1 VKPQTTALGVAAVAA
16 LLTAFAPGTAFV
28 SPAAAATPPPTPP
41 PINAA
46 PPAAPAATASPAAS
60 SATSAPIPF
69 PSGFGG
75 YPSSGHAASASGATP
90 SPPPDARKGIDGVWE
105 VAIQRGDKTEYTHV
119 NLTQQGAALTG
130 TYLDAAGKKF
140 PLAGTLDGQTVRI
153 VVSLADAN
161 TIVLDGKLDGTT
173 DMIGTFT
180 TPKERVYF
188 SAAYRPKEKW
198 LENVNPAPGGIGGAG
213 GGYNPP

>member
-1 VKPQTTALGVAAVAA
+1 VKSQTCALGVAAVAT
-16 LLTAFAPGTAFV
+16 LLTVFAPGAAFV

-46 PPAAPAATASPAAS
+46 PAPGVPGPIASPAGS
-60 SATSAPIPF
+60 STTSAPIPF

-75 YPSSGHAASASGATP
+75 YPSSGHASALGATP

-130 TYLDAAGKKF
+130 TYLDGAGKKF
-140 PLAGTLDGQTVRI
+140 PLAGTLDGQVVRI

-161 TIVLDGKLDGTT
+161 TIVLQGKLDGTT

-180 TPKERVYF
+180 TPKEQVYF